1 MKHVNYAAVYSQ
13 EKYDMILLLLVHSG
27 EENGVFQRLDDIT
40 KQAYRL
46 AKALLA
52 SCQAATHGFA
62 KSTSR
67 KIINLGRNATS
78 K

>member
-40 KQAYRL
+40 RQAYRL
-46 AKALLA
+46 ENAL
-52 SCQAATHGFA
+52 FA
-62 KSTSR
+62 KR
-67 KIINLGRNATS
+67 
-78 K
+78 